1 MNSFWIGLLVG
12 IIIGIIG
19 TILFA
24 VIYVS
29 SENRDLEEFDF
40 TLLTDEEKEKLKT
53 IYDKEEE

>member
-1 MNSFWIGLLVG
+1 MNSFLIGLLVG

-40 TLLTDEEKEKLKT
+40 KDEEKEKLKT

>member
-1 MNSFWIGLLVG
+1 MLVG

-40 TLLTDEEKEKLKT
+40 KLLTDEEKEKLKT